1 MRSLAKCGPRVD
13 CEKIFDPSG
22 VGESALEAAH
32 IGVGKAVPHLEP
44 PPLPPNRTGGSPASG
59 SPVDDITA
67 ERVDGLR
74 LLLSQG

>member
-1 MRSLAKCGPRVD
+1 MEEIL
-13 CEKIFDPSG
+13 FDPVR
-22 VGESALEAAH
+22 VGNCGT
-32 IGVGKAVPHLEP
+32 IGVGKAVPSLEP